1 MDQVPVNERNEM
13 LESPIT
19 ATDSRAALIRQSSL
33 IIWDEAPMANRA
45 VLACV
50 DETCRRVMQS
60 PLPFG
65 GKVVILLGD
74 FRQTCPVIRK
84 GTKAEVIDA
93 SISHSPIWPAFT
105 IHRLSTPIRN
115 AEDPAFA
122 AFVDAIGD
130 GGGPDISF
138 QGLQHAE
145 SKTDLIQFTF
155 PQDVISNPVQCLRRC
170 ILAPTNSQVDA
181 YNSTILNLL
190 PSEPRV
196 FCAAD
201 SLEEHTDVSD
211 DLESEV
217 LPTPDAVLD
226 YVAKI
231 RPPGMPDHTLLIK
244 LGGVYRILRNL
255 SVDRGLVKNTRVVV
269 TGIGRKLITIC
280 ILKSIGGV
288 SFSDHEDIFL
298 PRITFKE
305 TLPSGHTLLRKQFPL
320 APAYA
325 STFHSCQGLTLDC
338 VGIDLTHP
346 VFTHGQLYTALS
358 RVRCRNNMM
367 VLLPDGQETTTN
379 VTYHDILI

>member
-1 MDQVPVNERNEM
+1 M

-19 ATDSRAALIRQSSL
+19 PTDSRAALIREASL

-50 DETCRRVMQS
+50 DETCRRVMGS
-60 PLPFG
+60 SVPFG
-65 GKVVILLGD
+65 GKVVVLLGD

-93 SISHSPIWPAFT
+93 SISRSAIWPNFI
-105 IHRLSTPIRN
+105 IHRLITPIRN
-115 AEDPAFA
+115 AQDPTFA
-122 AFVDAIGD
+122 AFVDEIGD
-130 GGGPDISF
+130 GAGPEISF
-138 QGLQHAE
+138 QGFQHAE
-145 SKTDLIQFTF
+145 SRTSLIQFTF
-155 PQDVISNPVQCLRRC
+155 PQHVIGNPILCLQRC
-170 ILAPTNSQVDA
+170 ILAPTNLQVDA

-190 PSEPRV
+190 PSEPRF

-217 LPTPDAVLD
+217 LPAPDAVLD
-226 YVAKI
+226 YVAKV
-231 RPPGMPDHTLLIK
+231 RPHGMPDHTLLIK

-269 TGIGRKLITIC
+269 TGIGRKLITVH
-280 ILKSIGGV
+280 ILRSVGGI
-288 SFSDHEDIFL
+288 SFSDYEEIFL

-358 RVRCRNNMM
+358 RVRHRNDLM
-367 VLLPDGQETTTN
+367 VLLPDGKETTVN
-379 VTYHDILI
+379 ITYHEILI

>member
-1 MDQVPVNERNEM
+1 M
-13 LESPIT
+13 LESPISQN
-19 ATDSRAALIRQSSL
+19 DSRAALIRQSSL

-50 DETCRRVMQS
+50 DETCRRIMQS

-65 GKVVILLGD
+65 GKVVVLLGD

-84 GTKAEVIDA
+84 GTKAEVVNA
-93 SISHSPIWPAFT
+93 SISHSAIWPDFA
-105 IHRLSTPIRN
+105 IHRLITPIRN
-115 AEDPAFA
+115 AKDPAFS

-130 GGGPDISF
+130 GGGPEISF
-138 QGLQHAE
+138 QGLQHAR
-145 SKTDLIQFTF
+145 SRVDLIQFIF
-155 PQDVISNPVQCLRRC
+155 PHDVIGNPALCLRRC
-170 ILAPTNSQVDA
+170 ILAPTNSQVDT
-181 YNSTILNLL
+181 YNSVILNLL
-190 PSEPRV
+190 PSDSRL

-201 SLEEHTDVSD
+201 SLEEHVDASD
-211 DLESEV
+211 NLENGA

-226 YVAKI
+226 YVSKV
-231 RPPGMPDHTLLIK
+231 RPNGMPDHTLLIK
-244 LGGVYRILRNL
+244 LGGVYRLLRNF

-269 TGIGRKLITIC
+269 TGIGRKLVTVHLINPIE
-280 ILKSIGGV
+280 SR
-288 SFSDHEDIFL
+288 SFSDHEDILL

-338 VGIDLTHP
+338 VGIDLTRP
-346 VFTHGQLYTALS
+346 VFTHGQLYMALS
-358 RVRCRNNMM
+358 RVRHRDNMM

>member
-1 MDQVPVNERNEM
+1 MFCLDQVPVNERSEM

-19 ATDSRAALIRQSSL
+19 PTDSRAALIRQSSL
-33 IIWDEAPMANRA
+33 IIWDEAPMANHA

-50 DETCRRVMQS
+50 DETCRQIMQS

-65 GKVVILLGD
+65 GKVIVLLGD

-84 GTKAEVIDA
+84 GTKAEVINA
-93 SISHSPIWPAFT
+93 SISHSPIWPSFI
-105 IHRLSTPIRN
+105 IHRLTTPIRN

-130 GGGPDISF
+130 GGGPEISF

-155 PQDVISNPVQCLRRC
+155 PQDVISNPTLCLRRC

-190 PSEPRV
+190 SSEPRL

-211 DLESEV
+211 GLESEV

-226 YVAKI
+226 YVAK
-231 RPPGMPDHTLLIK
+231 
-244 LGGVYRILRNL
+244 V
-255 SVDRGLVKNTRVVV
+255 
-269 TGIGRKLITIC
+269 
-280 ILKSIGGV
+280 
-288 SFSDHEDIFL
+288 
-298 PRITFKE
+298 
-305 TLPSGHTLLRKQFPL
+305 
-320 APAYA
+320 
-325 STFHSCQGLTLDC
+325 
-338 VGIDLTHP
+338 
-346 VFTHGQLYTALS
+346 
-358 RVRCRNNMM
+358 
-367 VLLPDGQETTTN
+367 
-379 VTYHDILI
+379 

>member
-1 MDQVPVNERNEM
+1 M
-13 LESPIT
+13 LESPISP
-19 ATDSRAALIRQSSL
+19 TDSRAALIRQSSL

-50 DETCRRVMQS
+50 DETCRRIMQS

-65 GKVVILLGD
+65 GKVIVLLGD

-84 GTKAEVIDA
+84 GTKAEVINA
-93 SISHSPIWPAFT
+93 SISHSAIWPMFT
-105 IHRLSTPIRN
+105 IHHLITPIRN

-138 QGLQHAE
+138 QGLQHAT
-145 SKTDLIQFTF
+145 SRPDLIEFVF
-155 PQDVISNPVQCLRRC
+155 PQDIIVDPVFCLRRC

-181 YNSTILNLL
+181 YNLAILNLL
-190 PSEPRV
+190 PSNPRL

-201 SLEEHTDVSD
+201 SLEEHMDISD
-211 DLESEV
+211 DSESDI

-226 YVAKI
+226 YVSKV
-231 RPPGMPDHTLLIK
+231 RPNGMPDHTLLIK
-244 LGGVYRILRNL
+244 LGGVYRLLRNF

-269 TGIGRKLITIC
+269 TGIGQKLITVHLLKPASSTLSSDYD
-280 ILKSIGGV
+280 IL
-288 SFSDHEDIFL
+288 L

-325 STFHSCQGLTLDC
+325 STFHSCQGLTLDY
-338 VGIDLTHP
+338 VGIDLTRP

-358 RVRCRNNMM
+358 RVRHRNNMM
-367 VLLPDGQETTTN
+367 ILLPDGQKTTTN
-379 VTYHDILI
+379 VTYHEILI

>member
-1 MDQVPVNERNEM
+1 M
-13 LESPIT
+13 LESPISP
-19 ATDSRAALIRQSSL
+19 TDSRAALIRQSSL
-33 IIWDEAPMANRA
+33 ILWDEAPMANRA

-65 GKVVILLGD
+65 GKVVVLLGD

-84 GTKAEVIDA
+84 GTKAEVINA
-93 SISHSPIWPAFT
+93 SISHSVIWPMFT
-105 IHRLSTPIRN
+105 IYHLITPIRN

-122 AFVDAIGD
+122 AFVDAVGD
-130 GGGPDISF
+130 GGGPEISF
-138 QGLQHAE
+138 QGLQHAK
-145 SKTDLIQFTF
+145 SRLDLIQFVF
-155 PQDVISNPVQCLRRC
+155 PHDIIGNPTLCLRRC

-181 YNSTILNLL
+181 YNSAILNLL
-190 PSEPRV
+190 PSDPRL

-201 SLEEHTDVSD
+201 TLEEHENISNDSESD
-211 DLESEV
+211 I

-226 YVAKI
+226 YVSKV
-231 RPPGMPDHTLLIK
+231 RPNGMPDHTLLIK
-244 LGGVYRILRNL
+244 LGGVYRLLRNF

-269 TGIGRKLITIC
+269 TGIGRKIITVHL
-280 ILKSIGGV
+280 LKSVG
-288 SFSDHEDIFL
+288 STSPSDREDILL
-298 PRITFKE
+298 PRITFKD
-305 TLPSGHTLLRKQFPL
+305 TLPSGYTLLRKQFPL

-338 VGIDLTHP
+338 VGIDLTRP

-358 RVRCRNNMM
+358 RVRRRNDMT

>member
-1 MDQVPVNERNEM
+1 M
-13 LESPIT
+13 LESPISPN
-19 ATDSRAALIRQSSL
+19 DSRAALIRQSSL

-65 GKVVILLGD
+65 GKVVVLLGD

-84 GTKAEVIDA
+84 GTRAEVVNA
-93 SISHSPIWPAFT
+93 SISHSAIWPMFT
-105 IHRLSTPIRN
+105 IYRLITPIRN

-130 GGGPDISF
+130 GGGPEISF
-138 QGLQHAE
+138 QGLQHAA
-145 SKTDLIQFTF
+145 SRADLIQFTF
-155 PQDVISNPVQCLRRC
+155 PQDVVGNPILCLRRC
-170 ILAPTNSQVDA
+170 ILAPTNAQVDA
-181 YNSTILNLL
+181 YNSDILNLL
-190 PSEPRV
+190 PSNPKL

-201 SLEEHTDVSD
+201 SLEEHSNISD
-211 DLESEV
+211 ESGSDV

-226 YVAKI
+226 YVSKV
-231 RPPGMPDHTLLIK
+231 RPNGMPDHTLLIK
-244 LGGVYRILRNL
+244 LGGVYRLLRNL

-269 TGIGRKLITIC
+269 VGIGQKLITVHL
-280 ILKSIGGV
+280 LKPTSGI
-288 SFSDHEDIFL
+288 SLSQNEDIFL

-305 TLPSGHTLLRKQFPL
+305 ILHSGHTLLRKQFPL

-325 STFHSCQGLTLDC
+325 STFHSCQGLTLDQ

-358 RVRCRNNMM
+358 RVRNRSNMV
-367 VLLPDGQETTTN
+367 VLLPADQQTTTN
-379 VTYHDILI
+379 VTYKDILI

>member
-1 MDQVPVNERNEM
+1 MTFHLDQVPVNERNEM

-19 ATDSRAALIRQSSL
+19 PTDSRGALIRQSSL

-50 DETCRRVMQS
+50 DETCRQVMQS

-65 GKVVILLGD
+65 GKVIVLLGD

-84 GTKAEVIDA
+84 GTKAEVINA
-93 SISHSPIWPAFT
+93 SISHSPIWPAFA
-105 IHRLSTPIRN
+105 IHRLVTPIRN
-115 AEDPAFA
+115 AEDSAFA

-130 GGGPDISF
+130 GAGPEISF
-138 QGLQHAE
+138 QGLQHAG
-145 SKTDLIQFTF
+145 SRIDLIQFTF
-155 PQDVISNPVQCLRRC
+155 PQNVINDPILCLRRC

-181 YNSTILNLL
+181 YNLTILNLL
-190 PSEPRV
+190 PSQSRH

-201 SLEEHTDVSD
+201 SLEERTDVSD
-211 DLESEV
+211 NLEDEI
-217 LPTPDAVLD
+217 LPAPDAVLD
-226 YVAKI
+226 YVAKV
-231 RPPGMPDHTLLIK
+231 RPNGMPDYTLLIK
-244 LGGVYRILRNL
+244 LGGVYRILRNF

-269 TGIGRKLITIC
+269 TDIGRKLITVR

-288 SFSDHEDIFL
+288 SFSGHEDIIL

-325 STFHSCQGLTLDC
+325 STFHSCQGLTLDRIG
-338 VGIDLTHP
+338 VDLTRP

-358 RVRCRNNMM
+358 RVRC
-367 VLLPDGQETTTN
+367 
-379 VTYHDILI
+379 